1 MVAFFLLVGT
11 ENAKKI
17 ETAAQEEAAIGAEA
31 ILTQADL
38 KRSAFPTSST
48 LLETHLTWT
57 LLSAL
62 IIMTGARKGSAPQTF
77 KRGGERM
84 TDTMSGQELHP
95 TVLELARGQNFA
107 ALTTLLP
114 GGHPQTQVMWVDADD
129 QHLLINT
136 EVHRQKF
143 RNVERD
149 PRVTVMIWD
158 KEDPYRFVEVRGEV
172 VEKVTGPEARKHID
186 ELSQKYRG
194 RPYQQSRIRS
204 ERVVLRIA
212 PLRQIIRMPS

>member
-1 MVAFFLLVGT
+1 MSDTING
-11 ENAKKI
+11 
-17 ETAAQEEAAIGAEA
+17 
-31 ILTQADL
+31 
-38 KRSAFPTSST
+38 
-48 LLETHLTWT
+48 
-57 LLSAL
+57 
-62 IIMTGARKGSAPQTF
+62 
-77 KRGGERM
+77 RGF
-84 TDTMSGQELHP
+84 HP
-95 TVLELARGQNFA
+95 SVLELARGQNFA

-114 GGHPQTQVMWVDADD
+114 SGHPQTQMMWVDAND

-172 VEKVTGPEARKHID
+172 VGKVKGPEARTHID
-186 ELSQKYRG
+186 ELSHKYRG
-194 RPYQQSRIRS
+194 RPYQTRIRS

-212 PLRQIIRMPS
+212 PLRQVIRIPS

>member
-1 MVAFFLLVGT
+1 MRSMLVDFVQRFP
-11 ENAKKI
+11 A
-17 ETAAQEEAAIGAEA
+17 
-31 ILTQADL
+31 LT
-38 KRSAFPTSST
+38 
-48 LLETHLTWT
+48 
-57 LLSAL
+57 
-62 IIMTGARKGSAPQTF
+62 G
-77 KRGGERM
+77 RGGKDVPDE
-84 TDTMSGQELHP
+84 TICHELRP
-95 TVLELARGQNFA
+95 MVLELARGKNFA

-114 GGHPQTQVMWVDADD
+114 NGLPQTQVMWVDADR

-158 KEDPYRFVEVRGEV
+158 NEDPYRFVEVRGGV
-172 VEKVTGPEARKHID
+172 VEKVKGPEARKHID

-194 RPYQQSRIRS
+194 RLYQSRIRS

-212 PLRQIIRMPS
+212 PLRQVIRMP